1 MFLGK
6 KALRRIEA
14 FLGGFYSVLPMRS
27 IQAIEYQDWYRAT
40 SVMRPLT
47 QAHLFQRNATSA
59 YGYFLSL
66 IQLRISPKRRTD
78 EGWHSSW
85 EEYTNWVE
93 NNLLECMCAC
103 I

>member
-1 MFLGK
+1 
-6 KALRRIEA
+6 
-14 FLGGFYSVLPMRS
+14 
-27 IQAIEYQDWYRAT
+27 
-40 SVMRPLT
+40 MRPLT